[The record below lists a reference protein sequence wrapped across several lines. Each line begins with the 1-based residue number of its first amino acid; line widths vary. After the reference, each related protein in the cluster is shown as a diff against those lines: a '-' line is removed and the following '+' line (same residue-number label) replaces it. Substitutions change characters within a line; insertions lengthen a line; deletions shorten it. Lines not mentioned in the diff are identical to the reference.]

1 MQNKLIIFLS
11 ICTLSILFL
20 GCAQKVHVKSL
31 EPAIINDASIKN
43 TSISEFSNDSVH
55 LRESILSKMG
65 AIFFQGKQYF
75 NIVNREDTNK
85 ILKEQKLQDSGLVS
99 NKGDEEYVLSDID
112 SIILG
117 KVIIKNKKHNRYRE
131 SRTNY
136 DRCLKYSKNGK
147 TCVKDD
153 KYIVSCIR
161 LDYNL
166 QANIKIT
173 KTTNANN
180 IFTKNFV
187 SSIKQSRCS
196 DDSTPLQS
204 DAVVFQTLASNI
216 ANQFVSLIS
225 PSYKTTS
232 VEMLEDEDIEY
243 TSEQSKLLENA
254 LKLVELNEIQGANE
268 ILIDLVEY
276 TNFKSET
283 ALYNLAVTYELMGML
298 DSADVYYQ
306 RAKKITLRNNM
317 TEPIILAAKRIKK
330 AIKKQNLAQKQITN

>member
-1 MQNKLIIFLS
+1 MQNKLITFLS
-11 ICTLSILFL
+11 ICTLSIFFL

-31 EPAIINDASIKN
+31 EPAIVNDASIKN
-43 TSISEFSNDSVH
+43 TSISEFSDDSVH
-55 LRESILSKMG
+55 LRESILSQMG

-99 NKGDEEYVLSDID
+99 NKGDEEYALSDIN
-112 SIILG
+112 SIIFG

-147 TCVKDD
+147 TCVRYK
-153 KYIVSCIR
+153 KYTVSCEN

-173 KTTNANN
+173 KTANADN
-180 IFTKNFV
+180 IFTQIFE
-187 SSIKQSRCS
+187 SSTKQSRCS
-196 DDSTPLQS
+196 DDSTTFKS
-204 DAVVFQTLASNI
+204 DAVVFQSLASNI
-216 ANQFVSLIS
+216 AKQFVSLIA

-243 TSEQSKLLENA
+243 TSEQSKLLENS
-254 LKLVELNEIQGANE
+254 LKLVKLNEIQGAND

-306 RAKKITLRNNM
+306 RAKQITLRNNM

-330 AIKKQNLAQKQITN
+330 AIKKQRLAQKQITN